1 MVLPLDRLFSDFI
14 INSVVTADVSRNS
27 SQYRDSE
34 RDEMRRQ
41 RKIRQMTASFLHS
54 GPSSQGVKCSIIGDV
69 VNKLLAAH
77 NNSAPRSSKVT
88 LVIRVGS
95 IIHHRH
101 WPGKRA
107 TIMVSTPGPA
117 QPDCLGD
124 RHSHTWLESAVP
136 GTPYQVNH
144 RHYRQ
149 SRQDDNRQLN

>member
-77 NNSAPRSSKVT
+77 NNS
-88 LVIRVGS
+88 L
-95 IIHHRH
+95 
-101 WPGKRA
+101 
-107 TIMVSTPGPA
+107 
-117 QPDCLGD
+117 L
-124 RHSHTWLESAVP
+124 
-136 GTPYQVNH
+136 
-144 RHYRQ
+144 
-149 SRQDDNRQLN
+149 